1 MGGRRPWLERDVLI
15 HSSLPG
21 GVVLEPAEQSF
32 DPGPPSADLVG
43 VLGPIQVARAWQD
56 RVVES
61 QDVGGLAE
69 IGSPL
74 LNDRSGLQSGVP
86 ATEQSPQFLRCLVQG
101 VTRNRL
107 QRSRQVLE
115 LGDYRRAVLLD
126 GGQKP
131 TKPARPD
138 AGYPSHGSCQRR
150 AARDLIGEE
159 ATRPA
164 DETL

>member
-32 DPGPPSADLVG
+32 DPGQPSADLVG
-43 VLGPIQVARAWQD
+43 VLGSIQVARAWQD

-74 LNDRSGLQSGVP
+74 LEDRSGLESGVS
-86 ATEQSPQFLRCLVQG
+86 ATEQGPQFLRCLV
-101 VTRNRL
+101 
-107 QRSRQVLE
+107 
-115 LGDYRRAVLLD
+115 
-126 GGQKP
+126 
-131 TKPARPD
+131 
-138 AGYPSHGSCQRR
+138 
-150 AARDLIGEE
+150 
-159 ATRPA
+159 
-164 DETL
+164 